1 MNPGNK
7 VPVETRERKLPTEL
21 EVLGFVE
28 TKVAQLPPIMF
39 LFQVINPQ
47 EGQTLAQQLDSVEQ
61 QLHAWMELNG
71 MDQGQLLFSRTYL
84 SDAANQQQAWE
95 AHSLYQQIL
104 SEGAVSVIE
113 QPAVGGEKI
122 SLWVWFVKDQS
133 LRKSGSPNRLVAQ
146 IDNETLYFQSVR
158 LSGNAAQGQDGCL
171 QTEAAF
177 QQHSDWLQT
186 MGLNLRDHCLR
197 TWLYVRDID
206 RHYADVVRGRNNI
219 FAREGL
225 TRETHYIASTGIGGD
240 TGRRESIV
248 AIDFLSGRL
257 VNGDIRQ
264 LQALD
269 YLNPTYEYGVA
280 FERGT
285 SFSVAGQRVHLLSG
299 TASIDNHG
307 ECLHRGDVVTQAG
320 RLLLNMEKLLN
331 DGGATLGDLQ
341 HIVVYLRDMAD
352 IAAVRRYFRLR
363 FPHLPQTM
371 VMGRVCRP
379 EWLIEVEGIAV
390 TNL

>member
-1 MNPGNK
+1 M
-7 VPVETRERKLPTEL
+7 
-21 EVLGFVE
+21 
-28 TKVAQLPPIMF
+28 VAPLPPIMF
-39 LFQVINPQ
+39 LFQVINPR

-61 QLHAWMELNG
+61 QLHAWMEANG
-71 MDQGQLLFSRTYL
+71 VDNGQLLFSRTCL

-95 AHSLYQQIL
+95 GHTLYQQTL

-113 QPAVGGEKI
+113 QPAVGGEKV
-122 SLWVWFVKDQS
+122 SLWAWFVKDQS
-133 LRKSGSPNRLVAQ
+133 LRKSGTPDRMVAQ
-146 IDNETLYFQSVR
+146 IGCDNLYFQTVR
-158 LSGNAAQGQDGCL
+158 LTGLSASEQDGCQ
-171 QTEAAF
+171 QTETAF
-177 QQHSDWLQT
+177 KKHCEWLKDQ
-186 MGLNLRDHCLR
+186 GLNLRDNCLR

-206 RHYADVVRGRNNI
+206 RHYADVVRGRNII

-225 TRETHYIASTGIGGD
+225 TRDTHYIASTGIGGD
-240 TGRRESIV
+240 TGKRESVV
-248 AIDFLSGRL
+248 AIDFLSGKL
-257 VNGDIRQ
+257 VHGDIRQ

-285 SFSVAGQRVHLLSG
+285 SFSVAGQRIHLLSG
-299 TASIDNHG
+299 TASIDKHG

-331 DGGATLGDLQ
+331 DGGATLGDLK

-352 IAAVRRYFRLR
+352 VAAVRRYFRLR
-363 FPHLPQTM
+363 FPQLPQTM

>member
-1 MNPGNK
+1 
-7 VPVETRERKLPTEL
+7 
-21 EVLGFVE
+21 
-28 TKVAQLPPIMF
+28 MF

-47 EGQTLAQQLDSVEQ
+47 EGQSLAQQLDSVEQ
-61 QLHAWMELNG
+61 QLYAWMELNSVSNS
-71 MDQGQLLFSRTYL
+71 QLLFSRTHL

-95 AHSLYQQIL
+95 VHSLYQQIL
-104 SEGAVSVIE
+104 CEGAVSVIE
-113 QPAVGGEKI
+113 QPAAGGEKV
-122 SLWVWFVKDQS
+122 SLWVWFVKGQS
-133 LRKSGSPNRLVAQ
+133 LQKNGTPDRMVAQ
-146 IDNETLYFQSVR
+146 IDGDTLYFQSVR
-158 LSGNAAQGQDGCL
+158 LVGKAAQGLDGCQ
-171 QTEAAF
+171 QTETAF
-177 QQHSDWLQT
+177 QQHCDWLQT

-225 TRETHYIASTGIGGD
+225 TRDTHYIASTGIGGD
-240 TGRRESIV
+240 TGKRETIV
-248 AIDFLSGRL
+248 AVDFLSGRL
-257 VNGDIRQ
+257 DHGEIRQ

-299 TASIDNHG
+299 TASIDKYG
-307 ECLHRGDVVTQAG
+307 ECVHRGDVVTQAG

-331 DGGATLGDLQ
+331 DSGATLADLKY
-341 HIVVYLRDMAD
+341 IVVYLRDMAD
-352 IAAVRRYFRLR
+352 IAAVRHYFRLR
-363 FPHLPQTM
+363 FPRLPRTM
-371 VMGRVCRP
+371 VIGRVCRP

-390 TNL
+390 TDL